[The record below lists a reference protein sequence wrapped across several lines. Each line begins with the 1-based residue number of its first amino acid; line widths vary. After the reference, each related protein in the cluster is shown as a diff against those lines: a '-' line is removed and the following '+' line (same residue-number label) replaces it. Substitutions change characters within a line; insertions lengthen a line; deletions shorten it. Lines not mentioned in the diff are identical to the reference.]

1 MEIIDMYNNI
11 LEFSEDVQH
20 LFRAIEGMD
29 NNLSMTLDLEK
40 EIISYLE
47 CKGKNEWDVSDVL
60 PEEPEL
66 EEDSA
71 Q

>member
-40 EIISYLE
+40 EILSYLA
-47 CKGKNEWDVSDVL
+47 CKGKDQWDTSTCL
-60 PEEPEL
+60 PTESEPTQEN
-66 EEDSA
+66 